1 MHLFAVG
8 SRAQPLSVRHSHA
21 GGERPATCLQLAEL
35 DSSTA
40 NMMAW
45 KRGRCPVCA
54 PRPAVPAEPV
64 IVISL
69 LFPVDAASLFPG
81 GGESAASG
89 RPGAMGR
96 RVPGHQEVW
105 RSRGTQPVI
114 SGVSLLRGD
123 GEPPVTVHSVPFP

>member
-81 GGESAASG
+81 ILCACL
-89 RPGAMGR
+89 
-96 RVPGHQEVW
+96 
-105 RSRGTQPVI
+105 RSSSI
-114 SGVSLLRGD
+114 LGVSGHPWKSFR
-123 GEPPVTVHSVPFP
+123 TVEREAAAVSVV